1 MLWSLSLKTS
11 TLRCNA
17 VSLGLLSCWRRNKF
31 ANSDTAPGLPESLG
45 TAERTDLPTHT
56 SDELDFSS
64 FHTSKSSLFLMAR
77 LYDKLNNKDH
87 NQDKEHKCKPWSA
100 YSWHLTCIQAP
111 RPRFKQGLSG
121 FLANPYQCPG
131 HPRSQQSI
139 LFVRL
144 YHDFYYLVS
153 CQVSTI
159 VFRGIGIPV
168 ILFNENGLDDVKL
181 PTWPSKQLRT

>member
-1 MLWSLSLKTS
+1 MLSVLVCLVTGEEISSPTLIQLLDFLKVWALQS
-11 TLRCNA
+11 
-17 VSLGLLSCWRRNKF
+17 
-31 ANSDTAPGLPESLG
+31 
-45 TAERTDLPTHT
+45 ERICQHT
-56 SDELDFSS
+56 WVVSDELDFSS
-64 FHTSKSSLFLMAR
+64 FHTSQSSLFLMAR

-100 YSWHLTCIQAP
+100 YSWHITCIQAP
-111 RPRFKQGLSG
+111 CPRFKQGLSG

-144 YHDFYYLVS
+144 YHDFYHLVS